1 MEEGIPFL
9 TCKTT
14 ATPSLHNS
22 PQPPQPSLNRWQFVV
37 LIYEWKMSANN
48 AT

>member
-1 MEEGIPFL
+1 MEGVVLL
-9 TCKTT
+9 TCGPTGLHPT
-14 ATPSLHNS
+14 GPWLPS
-22 PQPPQPSLNRWQFVV
+22 SLNRWQFVV